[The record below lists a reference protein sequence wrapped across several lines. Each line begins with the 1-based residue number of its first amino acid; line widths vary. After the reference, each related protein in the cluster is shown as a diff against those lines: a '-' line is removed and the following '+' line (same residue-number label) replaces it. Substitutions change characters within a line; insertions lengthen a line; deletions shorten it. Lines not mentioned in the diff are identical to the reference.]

1 MKNSGELVD
10 TSMESIQTLSNSE
23 LLKGVVF
30 NLTKKNDST
39 KHAKIDIIKMW
50 SKGKYVMYIAN
61 VQSHIKGIGRM
72 LMYIVA
78 CRAQRSA
85 LPIEFL
91 AVPDADRPEKLYT
104 YYNSLQFK
112 RYKGPLNFGRGPAH
126 EYLTEQADVS
136 RIVSSKIVP
145 PHRSSSSRSRKSSSH
160 KSSSKTRKNSRSRQ

>member
-1 MKNSGELVD
+1 MKNNGELVD

-39 KHAKIDIIKMW
+39 KHALIDIIKIW

-136 RIVSSKIVP
+136 RIVSNKIVP
-145 PHRSSSSRSRKSSSH
+145 PHRSSSGSRKSSR
-160 KSSSKTRKNSRSRQ
+160 KSSNKTRKNSRNRQ